1 MQGSQVANSNVCE
14 RGDFGI
20 SSLTP
25 VWTRAG
31 VLLRHAARLRY
42 EFFVECAPGE
52 RERER
57 KRERTSALIRE
68 QTKDTI
74 IIFIDGG
81 GGGASSGRGGMSMYG
96 IFISG
101 GILRS

>member
-1 MQGSQVANSNVCE
+1 M
-14 RGDFGI
+14 
-20 SSLTP
+20 
-25 VWTRAG
+25 
-31 VLLRHAARLRY
+31 LLRHAARLRY
-42 EFFVECAPGE
+42 EFLVECAPGE

-57 KRERTSALIRE
+57 KRERTPALIRE

-81 GGGASSGRGGMSMYG
+81 DGGASWESGRGGMSMYG

>member
-1 MQGSQVANSNVCE
+1 M
-14 RGDFGI
+14 
-20 SSLTP
+20 
-25 VWTRAG
+25 
-31 VLLRHAARLRY
+31 LLRHAARLRY
-42 EFFVECAPGE
+42 EFLVECAPGE
-52 RERER
+52 RER
-57 KRERTSALIRE
+57 KREATPSLIQE

-81 GGGASSGRGGMSMYG
+81 GSGASSGRGGMSMYG